1 MVPITR
7 RFLEGTDLCDETDL
21 RRFDQIS
28 FGSSGARVDVAV
40 EGRDIPGMEVAVK
53 ELVVCLS
60 PIAIILN
67 TFLDNKLQMFNPVF
81 GAPVPETRSVKI
93 EILCDSK
100 RKSDDVI
107 RLNLPEIWNI
117 RITLVP
123 SLSSLPSRYHNN

>member
-60 PIAIILN
+60 PIAIIIN
-67 TFLDNKLQMFNPVF
+67 TFLNNKLQMFNPCLLGHLF
-81 GAPVPETRSVKI
+81 LKHGQSRLKFY
-93 EILCDSK
+93 
-100 RKSDDVI
+100 VI
-107 RLNLPEIWNI
+107 QKGYRMM
-117 RITLVP
+117 
-123 SLSSLPSRYHNN
+123 